1 MDDRTEDTE
10 DLDLLLEDADERDLE
25 DLVASLMLEM
35 VRRIGQLFFIR
46 RGLEMVGGLVGRGET
61 HEENAECREGRTY
74 RDGSQSASRLV
85 D

>member
-25 DLVASLMLEM
+25 NLVASLMLEM

-46 RGLEMVGGLVGRGET
+46 RGLEMVGGLVGLVGWL
-61 HEENAECREGRTY
+61 EEEVSAGVSGGSIAE
-74 RDGSQSASRLV
+74 QLPL
-85 D
+85 